1 MRVLILADDCNPDW
15 PSLPVVGY
23 KFAKAIA
30 EFAEVV
36 LATHVRNRANIERD
50 GLGKA
55 QVVYLDTEALAAP
68 LFKLSVLLRGGE
80 EVAWTTQ
87 MAMGYPG
94 YIYFERQVWKHF
106 RDEIKAG
113 KFDAV
118 HRITPMTPTLPSYM
132 ANKCGATPFILGPLN
147 GNLRWPRQFLAEQ
160 KRERELLSYFRW
172 AYKLLPFHHATYK
185 HSRCILAAFTHTIK
199 DLPKGSLHKVI
210 NYPEVGIDPELFS
223 YRERKTSAKKT
234 ILYVGRLVPYKCP
247 EVAVRAFAASPALRE
262 HRLLMIGEG
271 PERPRLEKI
280 IRDYQLED
288 CVTLTGR
295 IPQAEVGEMMRTADI
310 FAFPSIRE
318 LGAGVVVEAM
328 ACGMAC
334 VVVDYGGPGTLIDA
348 TRGVKIPLGDLNSL
362 VENFI
367 RELELLVNNPK
378 QTSQLG
384 KNAHKHAIDYYS
396 WEAKAKKL
404 MEVYHW
410 AKEPNSAKPDFW
422 QINPDLE

>member
-36 LATHVRNRANIERD
+36 VATHVRNQANIERD

-55 QVVYLDTEALAAP
+55 EVVYLDTEAVAAP

-94 YIYFERQVWKHF
+94 YLYFERQAWKHF
-106 RDEIKAG
+106 GQDIKAG

-132 ANKCGATPFILGPLN
+132 AGKCGKTPFIIGPLN
-147 GNLRWPRQFLAEQ
+147 GNLPWPKQFLAEQ
-160 KRERELLSYFRW
+160 KRERELLSYFRR
-172 AYKLLPFHHATYK
+172 AYKFMPFHRSTYSK
-185 HSRCILAAFTHTIK
+185 SSCILAAFAHTIN
-199 DLPKGSLHKVI
+199 DLPKNTRHKII

-223 YRERKTSAKKT
+223 YRERQSSAQKT

-247 EVAVRAFAASPALRE
+247 EVVIRAFAASPTLRN
-262 HRLLMIGEG
+262 HRLVMVGEG
-271 PERPRLEKI
+271 PERPRLEEM
-280 IRDYQLED
+280 IREHGLED
-288 CVTLTGR
+288 CITLTGR
-295 IPQAEVGEMMRTADI
+295 IPQSEVGEMMRTADI

-328 ACGMAC
+328 ACGLAC
-334 VVVDYGGPGTLIDA
+334 VVVDYGGPGTLIEAD
-348 TRGVKIPLGDLNSL
+348 RGVKISLGDLDYL
-362 VENFI
+362 VENFS
-367 RELELLVNNPK
+367 RELTSLVNSPEH
-378 QTSQLG
+378 TTQLG
-384 KNAHKHAIDYYS
+384 KNAYQHAVDFYA
-396 WEAKAKKL
+396 WEAKAKKM
-404 MEVYHW
+404 MEIYQWV
-410 AKEPNSAKPDFW
+410 KTPDLPKPEFW
-422 QINPDLE
+422 QIPA